1 MTIPAPASPPPRPWA
16 RARALFGVHP
26 SRLVALVA
34 ALAVILLG
42 ACEGSSL
49 SDIDRRIDK
58 LVLKKSDYLGGNAA
72 SPEVTTQS
80 PDSFTYEG
88 VSSKRPPSDNPA
100 FNQLRYEQAPK
111 ISVEERLAKLDS
123 YSQLSDTGRMMTLQD
138 AWRVAQTSS
147 RDYLNAE
154 EDYLLAAIRL
164 LVERHL
170 WSPRFFNDTS
180 ANFSSLPTGIGGGNY
195 QSAIN
200 LVNNLRATQRLPY
213 GGAVEAQWIVR
224 ATQQLQSAAT
234 EEYTQSSSLILS
246 GDIPLLRGAGLVA
259 QESLIQ
265 AERNLIYAARNFESF
280 RRGFLVDIAVDY
292 FNLVLQQNAIENAA
306 TRLVS
311 VRRLEEQMAALV
323 EAGRRAAFDLNNV
336 RQNVLRSQ
344 DDLTRAREN
353 YIFALD
359 RFKIRLGIAVEENI
373 SLAPPELD
381 LAGPDVTPDQ
391 AASIAT
397 TYRLDF
403 QNRIDQLQDSRRS
416 VANARNALLPGLD
429 LSGSVSFNTDSAADV
444 GDINFQTDETEFNL
458 SALFS
463 LPLDREI
470 ERLNLR
476 SAIIGYQQSK
486 RNLEQ
491 FRDGVILEARQ
502 AVREVDRAFFSLD
515 LQEEAIRVNELR
527 VEEQEI
533 KADEVDP
540 QFRLDAEDELL
551 SSRNARDSAIRDIRV
566 AILRYLETTGQ
577 LRVTPDGVFQPL
589 PGMRTAQE
597 ANQPQQTDPGLAPPS
612 VDPVPIPQDE
622 PLPQTLESPD

>member
-1 MTIPAPASPPPRPWA
+1 MTIPAPASPAPRQRA
-16 RARALFGVHP
+16 CARALFGVRP
-26 SRLVALVA
+26 SRLVALIA
-34 ALAVILLG
+34 ALTVMALG
-42 ACEGSSL
+42 ACEGDSL
-49 SDIDRRIDK
+49 SHIDRQIDK

-80 PDSFTYEG
+80 PDSFTHEG
-88 VSSKRPPSDNPA
+88 VSSKRPPSVNPA

-111 ISVEERLAKLDS
+111 ISVEERLARLDQ
-123 YSQLSDTGRMMTLQD
+123 YAQLSDTGRLMTLQD

-180 ANFSSLPTGIGGGNY
+180 ANFSSLPTGVGGGNY
-195 QSAIN
+195 ESALN

-265 AERNLIYAARNFESF
+265 AERDLIYAARDFESF

-292 FNLVLQQNAIENAA
+292 FNLVLQQDGITNAA
-306 TRLVS
+306 TRLQS
-311 VRRLEEQMAALV
+311 VRRLEEQIAALV
-323 EAGRRAAFDLNNV
+323 EAGRRASFDLNNV
-336 RQNVLRSQ
+336 RQDLLRSQ
-344 DDLTRAREN
+344 DDLTSAREN

-359 RFKIRLGIAVEENI
+359 RFKIRLGIAVEEDI
-373 SLAPPELD
+373 VLAPPELD
-381 LAGPDVTPDQ
+381 LAGPDITPD
-391 AASIAT
+391 AAATIAL

-403 QNRIDQLQDSRRS
+403 QNRIDQLQDARRS

-444 GDINFQTDETEFNL
+444 GDIRFRADETEFNL

-486 RNLEQ
+486 RSLEQ

-515 LQEEAIRVNELR
+515 LQEEAIRINELR
-527 VEEQEI
+527 IEEQDI
-533 KADEVDP
+533 KADEVEP
-540 QFRLDAEDELL
+540 QFRLDAEDNLL
-551 SSRNARDSAIRDIRV
+551 ASRDARDRAIRDIRV
-566 AILRYLETTGQ
+566 QILRYLETTGQ

-589 PGMRTAQE
+589 PGMRLAE
-597 ANQPQQTDPGLAPPS
+597 EVNQPQQTDPGLAPPS

-622 PLPQTLESPD
+622 TLPETLNSPD